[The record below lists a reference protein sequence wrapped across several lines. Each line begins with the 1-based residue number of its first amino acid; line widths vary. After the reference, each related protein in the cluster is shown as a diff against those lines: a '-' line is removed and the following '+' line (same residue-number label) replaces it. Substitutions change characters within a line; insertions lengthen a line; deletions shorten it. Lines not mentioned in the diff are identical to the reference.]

1 MYKNYKGN
9 FKDIDPILYE
19 GGAHFKYKD
28 LYNKLLQIQPHFINS
43 NEENENEKIIIDDKS
58 KIKQNKSNNSKNV
71 INKKLFLKKNKTN
84 LLLNEYKKRYSNDNN
99 ELIIP
104 KIIMTNQS
112 YRDENISFYKKNSEE
127 LNLTTSKKIIIALKK
142 REKIDYEHFFSNLNS
157 NNEDNNIIFHY
168 KNKNSERI
176 PHLSNFIQK
185 DLINDYINMK
195 KKKLNHKIKFNFM
208 QNKIQKS

>member
-1 MYKNYKGN
+1 MNKNYKGN

-43 NEENENEKIIIDDKS
+43 NEENENE
-58 KIKQNKSNNSKNV
+58 
-71 INKKLFLKKNKTN
+71 
-84 LLLNEYKKRYSNDNN
+84 
-99 ELIIP
+99 
-104 KIIMTNQS
+104 
-112 YRDENISFYKKNSEE
+112 
-127 LNLTTSKKIIIALKK
+127 KIIIALKK